1 MVLYVNT
8 LYKNLSYICATLFHK
23 WVYKNTKVWY
33 NKAWKGGKTVR
44 PKVYENGRLRYRT
57 LNLRLTEAERKF
69 IFDAAK
75 QIKVPASS
83 LVRTATIKCCEEIN
97 GEQFKEEQHGS
108 NNKHIYPV
116 V

>member
-1 MVLYVNT
+1 MLMVLYVNIF
-8 LYKNLSYICATLFHK
+8 YKNLSYICATLFHK
-23 WVYKNTKVWY
+23 WVYTNQKVWY
-33 NKAWKGGKTVR
+33 NKAWKGGETVR

-75 QIKVPASS
+75 QLKVPASS

-108 NNKHIYPV
+108 NN
-116 V
+116 

>member
-1 MVLYVNT
+1 MQLYFISGFT
-8 LYKNLSYICATLFHK
+8 
-23 WVYKNTKVWY
+23 Y
-33 NKAWKGGKTVR
+33 NKMCGTIKAQKGGKTVR
-44 PKVYENGRLRYRT
+44 PKVYENGRLRYRI

-75 QIKVPASS
+75 QLKVPASS

-108 NNKHIYPV
+108 NN
-116 V
+116 

>member
-1 MVLYVNT
+1 MQLYLTNGFT
-8 LYKNLSYICATLFHK
+8 Q
-23 WVYKNTKVWY
+23 TKKCGTI
-33 NKAWKGGKTVR
+33 KAQKGGKTVR

-75 QIKVPASS
+75 QLKVPASS
-83 LVRTATIKCCEEIN
+83 LVRKATIKCCEEIN
-97 GEQFKEEQHGS
+97 GEQFKEEQHGG
-108 NNKHIYPV
+108 NDQHLYPV

>member
-23 WVYKNTKVWY
+23 WVYTNTKVWY

-75 QIKVPASS
+75 QLKVPASS
-83 LVRTATIKCCEEIN
+83 LVRIATIKCCEEIK
-97 GEQFKEEQHGS
+97 GELLKDEQHGS
-108 NNKHIYPV
+108 NN
-116 V
+116 

>member
-1 MVLYVNT
+1 MQLHSTNGFT
-8 LYKNLSYICATLFHK
+8 QTQKCGTINAQ
-23 WVYKNTKVWY
+23 
-33 NKAWKGGKTVR
+33 KGGKTVR

-69 IFDAAK
+69 IFDAAE
-75 QIKVPASS
+75 QLKVPASS
-83 LVRTATIKCCEEIN
+83 LIRTAAIKCCEEIN

-108 NNKHIYPV
+108 NNQHLYPV

>member
-1 MVLYVNT
+1 M
-8 LYKNLSYICATLFHK
+8 
-23 WVYKNTKVWY
+23 
-33 NKAWKGGKTVR
+33 R

-75 QIKVPASS
+75 QLKVPASS
-83 LVRTATIKCCEEIN
+83 LVRTAAIKYCEEIN

-108 NNKHIYPV
+108 NN
-116 V
+116 

>member
-1 MVLYVNT
+1 MALYVNT

-23 WVYKNTKVWY
+23 WVYTNTKVWY
-33 NKAWKGGKTVR
+33 NKAWKGGETVR

-75 QIKVPASS
+75 QLKVPASS
-83 LVRTATIKCCEEIN
+83 LVRTATIKCCEEIK
-97 GEQFKEEQHGS
+97 GELLKEEQHGS
-108 NNKHIYPV
+108 NN
-116 V
+116 

>member
-1 MVLYVNT
+1 M
-8 LYKNLSYICATLFHK
+8 
-23 WVYKNTKVWY
+23 
-33 NKAWKGGKTVR
+33 R

-75 QIKVPASS
+75 QLKVPASS
-83 LVRTATIKCCEEIN
+83 LVRKAAIKCCEEIN

-108 NNKHIYPV
+108 NNQHLYPMV
-116 V
+116 

>member
-23 WVYKNTKVWY
+23 WVYTNTKVWY

-75 QIKVPASS
+75 QLKVPASS
-83 LVRTATIKCCEEIN
+83 LVRTATIKCCEEIK
-97 GEQFKEEQHGS
+97 GELLKEEQHGS
-108 NNKHIYPV
+108 NN
-116 V
+116 

>member
-1 MVLYVNT
+1 MAHYVNA
-8 LYKNLSYICATLFHK
+8 LDKNISYICATLFHK
-23 WVYKNTKVWY
+23 WVYTNTKVWY

-75 QIKVPASS
+75 QLKVPASS

-97 GEQFKEEQHGS
+97 GELLKEEQHGS
-108 NNKHIYPV
+108 NN
-116 V
+116 

>member
-8 LYKNLSYICATLFHK
+8 LDKNISYICATLFHK
-23 WVYKNTKVWY
+23 WVYTNTKVWY

-69 IFDAAK
+69 IFDAAE
-75 QIKVPASS
+75 QLKVPASS
-83 LVRTATIKCCEEIN
+83 LVRTATIKCCEEIK
-97 GEQFKEEQHGS
+97 GELLKEEQHGS
-108 NNKHIYPV
+108 NN
-116 V
+116 

>member
-1 MVLYVNT
+1 MQLYF
-8 LYKNLSYICATLFHK
+8 KNGFTQ
-23 WVYKNTKVWY
+23 TKRCGTI
-33 NKAWKGGKTVR
+33 KAQKGGKTVR

-75 QIKVPASS
+75 QLKVPASS

-108 NNKHIYPV
+108 NNKHLYSV

>member
-23 WVYKNTKVWY
+23 WVYTNTKVWY

-75 QIKVPASS
+75 QLKVPASS
-83 LVRTATIKCCEEIN
+83 LVRTAAIKCCEEIK
-97 GEQFKEEQHGS
+97 GELLKEEQHGS
-108 NNKHIYPV
+108 NN
-116 V
+116 

>member
-23 WVYKNTKVWY
+23 WVYIKQNVWY

-75 QIKVPASS
+75 QLKVPASS
-83 LVRTATIKCCEEIN
+83 LVRKATINCCEEIN

-108 NNKHIYPV
+108 NN
-116 V
+116 

>member
-1 MVLYVNT
+1 M
-8 LYKNLSYICATLFHK
+8 
-23 WVYKNTKVWY
+23 
-33 NKAWKGGKTVR
+33 R

-69 IFDAAK
+69 IFDAAE
-75 QIKVPASS
+75 QLKVPASS
-83 LVRTATIKCCEEIN
+83 LIRTAAIKRCEEIT
-97 GEQFKEEQHGS
+97 GEQFKEEQHGT